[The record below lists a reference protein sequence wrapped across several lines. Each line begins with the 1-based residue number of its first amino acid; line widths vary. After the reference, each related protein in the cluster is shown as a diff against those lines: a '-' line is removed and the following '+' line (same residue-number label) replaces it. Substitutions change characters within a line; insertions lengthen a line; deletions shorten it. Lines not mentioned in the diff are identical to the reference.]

1 MTKPV
6 SIGRLLRSSTR
17 GCAVGCLGG
26 DQALPAFGSL
36 VRVPANPD
44 VTIYGIIYDTRVD
57 DDGLV
62 RQLAGNTAL
71 PDEVIEDNRRNRNT
85 PVEISVLF
93 LGYEQHR
100 EIVYLLPP
108 QPPLSLV
115 EFFPCSQEETRRFC
129 SGKPAYLRFLASALE
144 IPAADLA
151 AVHISQTGS
160 SLGADW
166 QDNAAREWIS
176 LVKDNPALLA
186 ASMSALSGI
195 FSDNAR
201 GTKA

>member
-26 DQALPAFGSL
+26 DQTLPAFGSL

-71 PDEVIEDNRRNRNT
+71 SDEVIEDNRRNRNT

-93 LGYEQHR
+93 LGYEQHG

-129 SGKPAYLRFLASALE
+129 SGRPAYLRFLASALE

-151 AVHISQTGS
+151 AALFCRQ
-160 SLGADW
+160 AAAWKPDW
-166 QDNAAREWIS
+166 QDNAIREWIS
-176 LVKDNPALLA
+176 
-186 ASMSALSGI
+186 
-195 FSDNAR
+195 R
-201 GTKA
+201 